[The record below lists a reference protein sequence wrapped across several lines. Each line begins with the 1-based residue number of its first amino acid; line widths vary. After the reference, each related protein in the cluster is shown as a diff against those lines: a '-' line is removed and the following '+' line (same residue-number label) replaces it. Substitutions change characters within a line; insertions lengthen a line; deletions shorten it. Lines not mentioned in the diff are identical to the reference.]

1 VDDARRAITETAA
14 RQLQEGLTMPGI
26 EDDPGFAIGA

>member
-1 VDDARRAITETAA
+1 VYDARHAITESAA
-14 RQLQEGLTMPGI
+14 RQLQEGLAMPGI